1 MYDPGDRVEL
11 VATTDPHTALAPG
24 DLGTVRA
31 LHPAD
36 TLGGRRLDVN
46 WDSGSRLTLLLDE
59 GDAVRPA
66 PPAPRP

>member
-1 MYDPGDRVEL
+1 MYDRGDRVEL

-36 TLGGRRLDVN
+36 TLGGRRLDVD

-59 GDAVRPA
+59 GDEVRPA
-66 PPAPRP
+66 QPAPRP